1 MTATRFRKAT
11 PRVAPAAARPAS
23 PYAGAARTRAAVTSL
38 RAALG
43 AAIARITL
51 SGAAAVG
58 PVVART
64 AAVAL
69 VATVGA
75 ALATPLVSAAA
86 PAAAPSLATRAA
98 RFPRV
103 ERATADFVQ
112 EREVSLVDEVLHARG
127 TLALAA
133 PASFR
138 LDLSAPEAMTLL
150 AAGNAMTVVD
160 ADGKTM
166 PVPAEYTGLATFART
181 LTDLLLGTRAPHGFG
196 ETWRDADTVVLTPGA
211 DTASPFTEITLRF
224 SPQGP
229 LPETIAMRERSGD
242 RTTIRLEHVVL
253 NPTLDPARFAAPSVK
268 GS

>member
-1 MTATRFRKAT
+1 MTT
-11 PRVAPAAARPAS
+11 PPLHSAAGRTEPAAAHARSRHGSGRAR
-23 PYAGAARTRAAVTSL
+23 GAAMSL
-38 RAALG
+38 LAALG
-43 AAIARITL
+43 AT
-51 SGAAAVG
+51 AA
-58 PVVART
+58 PVAPART
-64 AAVAL
+64 PLVVPAVAWSASAWI
-69 VATVGA
+69 ATVGVA
-75 ALATPLVSAAA
+75 IAPPVVSAAT
-86 PAAAPSLATRAA
+86 PDAATPSLATRAA
-98 RFPRV
+98 RFPKV

-138 LDLSAPEAMTLL
+138 LDLSAPETMTLV

-166 PVPAEYTGLATFART
+166 PVPAEYTGLAAFART

-196 ETWRDADTVVLTPGA
+196 ETWRDADTVVLTPA
-211 DTASPFTEITLRF
+211 TDTASPFTEITLRF
-224 SPQGP
+224 APQGP

-253 NPTLDPARFAAPSVK
+253 NPPLDPARFAAPSVK